1 MRVCFKKLLE
11 EVDKCNEIIYGER
24 FLLNQDNSFSDD
36 LFKSYLSYISEND
49 FNIDI
54 GGNINDFLGKDSLD
68 NIQYMF
74 EDIFDGESAT
84 VFLTQ
89 HDVNIVYINHNSGE
103 IGACISG
110 DKLHIIAK
118 NLFDFFSQINIV
130 QNLIVDLYYSN
141 PRDENGG
148 YKKGFLEELK
158 KTLIKENVV
167 LDVDYFLEFFMVKV

>member
-1 MRVCFKKLLE
+1 MQVCFKKLLE

-24 FLLNQDNSFSDD
+24 FLLNQDNSFNDG
-36 LFKSYLSYISEND
+36 LFKSYLSCISEND

-54 GGNINDFLGKDSLD
+54 GGNINDFLGKDSLE

-89 HDVNIVYINHNSGE
+89 HDVNVVYINHNSGE

-110 DKLHIIAK
+110 DELHIIAK
-118 NLFDFFSQINIV
+118 NLFDFFSQINVV
-130 QNLIVDLYYSN
+130 QNLIVDLYESN
-141 PRDENGG
+141 PRGENGG
-148 YKKGFLEELK
+148 YKIDFLENLK
-158 KTLIKENVV
+158 KILISENVL
-167 LDVDYFLEFFMVKV
+167 LDVEYFLEFFYS

>member
-1 MRVCFKKLLE
+1 MQVCFKKLLE
-11 EVDKCNEIIYGER
+11 EVDDCNEIIYGER
-24 FLLNQDNSFSDD
+24 FLINQVNSVNDD
-36 LFKSYLSYISEND
+36 LFKSYLRCIPEND
-49 FNIDI
+49 FNIDL

-74 EDIFDGESAT
+74 EDILDGGSAT

-110 DKLHIIAK
+110 DELHIIAK

-130 QNLIVDLYYSN
+130 QNLIVDLYDSN
-141 PRDENGG
+141 PRGENGG
-148 YKKGFLEELK
+148 YKTGFLEELK
-158 KTLIKENVV
+158 KILINEKVL
-167 LDVDYFLEFFMVKV
+167 LDVEYFIEFFYG

>member
-1 MRVCFKKLLE
+1 M
-11 EVDKCNEIIYGER
+11 IYGEG
-24 FLLNQDNSFSDD
+24 FLINQVNSVNDD
-36 LFKSYLSYISEND
+36 LFKSYLSCIPEND
-49 FNIDI
+49 FNIDL

-110 DKLHIIAK
+110 DELHIISK
-118 NLFDFFSQINIV
+118 NLFDFFLQINVI
-130 QNLIVDLYYSN
+130 QNLIIDLYDSN
-141 PRDENGG
+141 PRGENGG
-148 YKKGFLEELK
+148 YKTGFLEELK
-158 KTLIKENVV
+158 KTLIKRKCSIGCR
-167 LDVDYFLEFFMVKV
+167 LFF

>member
-1 MRVCFKKLLE
+1 MQVCFKKLLE
-11 EVDKCNEIIYGER
+11 EVGECNEIIYGEG
-24 FLLNQDNSFSDD
+24 FLINQVNSVNDD
-36 LFKSYLSYISEND
+36 LFKSYLSCIPEND
-49 FNIDI
+49 FNIDL

-110 DKLHIIAK
+110 DELHIIAK
-118 NLFDFFSQINIV
+118 NLF
-130 QNLIVDLYYSN
+130 
-141 PRDENGG
+141 
-148 YKKGFLEELK
+148 
-158 KTLIKENVV
+158 
-167 LDVDYFLEFFMVKV
+167 